1 DMKRALVHPVDVDGL
16 ITADTR
22 PWSTV
27 EEFDRHRDALENWKK
42 SQRRVL
48 KTVADLNDLHEWT
61 MARPGQRAS
70 GSTAQSGRP
79 PLVNAFLKAITRGEL
94 EKGQWPYKRIA
105 DFLTACG
112 WPVSID
118 TVKQSKKR
126 GKLDLGTIFAL
137 SPKDLRFARAVYRE
151 SPDCR
156 LDVLV
161 AEDSEASKAL
171 AEARMAVQ
179 QQTAANAE
187 PTTVLFARALAA

>member
-1 DMKRALVHPVDVDGL
+1 MKRELVHPVDVEGV

-22 PWSTV
+22 PWLTV
-27 EEFDRHRDALENWKK
+27 EEFDSHRDALENWKK

-48 KTVADLNDLHEWT
+48 KTVTDLNDLNEWIV
-61 MARPGQRAS
+61 ARPGQRAS

-118 TVKQSKKR
+118 TVKQSKNR
-126 GKLDLGTIFAL
+126 GKLDLGIICFL
-137 SPKDLRFARAVYRE
+137 SPEDLRFARAVYRE

-161 AEDSEASKAL
+161 AEGSEASKAL
-171 AEARMAVQ
+171 AEARTEVQ
-179 QQTAANAE
+179 QRTADNTDPARAF
-187 PTTVLFARALAA
+187 FARALAA